1 MLFPPIYR
9 VEEPAEDPAVAKI
22 RETHNKKEAN
32 GEGSKIRNKC
42 HRFFCQERLV
52 QGRLCP
58 QCFHLI
64 VFVL

>member
-9 VEEPAEDPAVAKI
+9 VEEPAEDPAVAEI

-42 HRFFCQERLV
+42 HRFFCQERL
-52 QGRLCP
+52 G
-58 QCFHLI
+58 
-64 VFVL
+64 